1 LNNLLLDTSVLV
13 DHLRE
18 YKPATEFLETA
29 FNSGAVVAISAVTE
43 MELYAGKSMENPAIE
58 EDVLKFLKLFKTLP
72 VTSNI
77 ARQAG
82 LMLRRYRHQGLTP
95 IDAIIASTAMEH
107 NANLITRNI
116 KHFRMVKGII
126 VFGVPDE
133 TNSRPAK
140 GERKKE

>member
-1 LNNLLLDTSVLV
+1 MTNLLLDTSVLI

-18 YKPATEFLETA
+18 YKPATDFLETV
-29 FNSGAVVAISAVTE
+29 FNSGVLVTISAVTE
-43 MELYAGKSMENPAIE
+43 MELYAGKSVENSSIE
-58 EDVLKFLKLFKTLP
+58 EAVLKFLKLFKVVP

-82 LMLRRYRHQGLTP
+82 RLLRHHRHQGLTP
-95 IDAIIASTAMEH
+95 IDAIIASTAVEY

-126 VFGVPDE
+126 VFDVPTE
-133 TNSRPAK
+133 SHSRP
-140 GERKKE
+140 

>member
-1 LNNLLLDTSVLV
+1 LNNLLLDTSVLI
-13 DHLRE
+13 DHLRGN
-18 YKPATEFLETA
+18 KPATEFLETA
-29 FNSGAVVAISAVTE
+29 FNSGVSVAVSAVTE
-43 MELYAGKSMENPAIE
+43 MELYTGKSMENPAIE

-82 LMLRRYRHQGLTP
+82 LLLRRHRHQGLTP

-107 NANLITRNI
+107 NATLITRNI

-126 VFGVPDE
+126 VFDVP
-133 TNSRPAK
+133 SA
-140 GERKKE
+140 

>member
-140 GERKKE
+140 GEKKKE

>member
-1 LNNLLLDTSVLV
+1 MNNLLLDTSVLV

-140 GERKKE
+140 GEKKKE

>member
-1 LNNLLLDTSVLV
+1 MLV

-140 GERKKE
+140 GEKKKE

>member
-1 LNNLLLDTSVLV
+1 MKDGRYSDLTNLLLDTSVLI

-18 YKPATEFLETA
+18 YKPASEFLETV
-29 FNSGAVVAISAVTE
+29 FNSGILVTISSVSE

-58 EDVLKFLKLFKTLP
+58 ESVNNFLKLFKVLP
-72 VTSNI
+72 VTTDI

-82 LMLRRYRHQGLTP
+82 RLLRRHRHQGLTP
-95 IDAIIASTAMEH
+95 MDAIIAGTALEH

-126 VFGVPDE
+126 VFDIPTD
-133 TNSRPAK
+133 
-140 GERKKE
+140 